1 MCNLM
6 LLCPDATP
14 LSFVQVS
21 RFELCHGLMQDNED
35 DKSEPRIKEWV
46 KQLKDEGI
54 N

>member
-1 MCNLM
+1 MHHDAALSVFVAASSIVSSTAEGM
-6 LLCPDATP
+6 HPDI
-14 LSFVQVS
+14 
-21 RFELCHGLMQDNED
+21 MQDNED